1 MRFRE
6 GGRTWRIG
14 EFKLEKLS
22 QCWLTDDE
30 RSVKKMESEEDVRNL
45 QTLCAIFR
53 GNPLSCRISAR
64 AALRNLSHTD
74 QHLAG
79 LSRSEHK

>member
-1 MRFRE
+1 MSLNLKNCRNV
-6 GGRTWRIG
+6 G
-14 EFKLEKLS
+14 S
-22 QCWLTDDE
+22 DDE
-30 RSVKKMESEEDVRNL
+30 RSVKKMESEEDVRDL